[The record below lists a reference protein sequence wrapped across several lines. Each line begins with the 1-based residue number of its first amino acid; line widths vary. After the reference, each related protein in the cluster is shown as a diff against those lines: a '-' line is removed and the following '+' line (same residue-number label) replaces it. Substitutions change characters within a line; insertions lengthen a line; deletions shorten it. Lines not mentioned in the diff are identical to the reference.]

1 MMALGLNAGL
11 QGKSEHTCLLTHQ
24 VKAFTYAPDHP
35 LFPNHQGVRIDDLS
49 DKTHKLDMGTGKKSG
64 TKGVMDFPVLSDGVN
79 GTIR

>member
-11 QGKSEHTCLLTHQ
+11 RGKSEHTCLLTHQ

-35 LFPNHQGVRIDDLS
+35 LFPNHQGDLS
-49 DKTHKLDMGTGKKSG
+49 DKTHKLDMGTGKKRE
-64 TKGVMDFPVLSDGVN
+64 TKRVMDFHVLYDGVN